1 MKQIPYR
8 GTEICYCPRAVAYAN
23 TLHVDEGGGGTYI
36 TMDEAQELGATDIQI
51 GEDGYAWASWPAHY
65 WAKPANFIVMKVTG
79 EPGDRRICGGF

>member
-1 MKQIPYR
+1 MNEKYHR

-65 WAKPANFIVMKVTG
+65 W
-79 EPGDRRICGGF
+79 E